1 MFAVATI
8 KEVAMKIAVLAAG
21 VAALVTTAS
30 FDYAGFWVIKDSR
43 QPKCSIVTSN
53 PVIDGPIGPI
63 LWGSGPYRSE
73 KDAELAISTIGGCN

>member
-1 MFAVATI
+1 MLAVAAV
-8 KEVAMKIAVLAAG
+8 KEVAMKIIVLAAG
-21 VAALVTTAS
+21 IAALVTTAG
-30 FDYAGFWVIKDSR
+30 FDDAGFWVIKDSR

-73 KDAELAISTIGGCN
+73 KDAELAISTIGSCN

>member
-1 MFAVATI
+1 MLAVAAV
-8 KEVAMKIAVLAAG
+8 KEVAMKIIVLAAG
-21 VAALVTTAS
+21 IAALVTTAG

-73 KDAELAISTIGGCN
+73 KDAELAISTIGSCN

>member
-1 MFAVATI
+1 MLAVAAV
-8 KEVAMKIAVLAAG
+8 KEVAMKIIVLAAG
-21 VAALVTTAS
+21 IAALVTTAG
-30 FDYAGFWVIKDSR
+30 FDYPGFWVIKDSR

-73 KDAELAISTIGGCN
+73 KDAELAISTIGSCN